1 MPFTPSHIAAIL
13 PFVRSPLA
21 PAALVIGSM
30 VPDLPYFVPLGI
42 PRELTHSIP
51 GVPLADLPMGI
62 LVLALWASVF
72 RAPVIDF
79 APEWVRARFRLP
91 TRRPN
96 WRPSLRLVSVTL
108 VSLLVGIA
116 THLVWD
122 GFTHPDGWAVLQ
134 IASLR
139 TQLGPFTAYRWAQYA
154 SSIGGLM
161 IFAIWGA
168 RWVRRTPP
176 IEHRAF
182 ETGSG
187 RLDSRARVTV
197 WLILGAVQVGV
208 ALMIW
213 IGGLIT
219 GADLFNRTVLYRT
232 ATISISSAGLLAV
245 IACLGWYLLPQ
256 TERSTA
262 TTLPSSSA

>member
-30 VPDLPYFVPLGI
+30 VPDLPYFLPLGI

-62 LVLALWASVF
+62 LVLVLWALVF

-91 TRRPN
+91 TRRPD
-96 WRPSLRLVSVTL
+96 WRPPLRLVSVTL

-122 GFTHPDGWAVLQ
+122 AFTHPDGWMVLQ
-134 IASLR
+134 IAALR
-139 TQLGPFTAYRWAQYA
+139 TQLGPFPAYRWAQYA

-161 IFAIWGA
+161 ISAIWA
-168 RWVRRTPP
+168 RGWKRRTPP
-176 IEHRAF
+176 VEHRVF
-182 ETGSG
+182 ETESG

-197 WLILGAVQVGV
+197 WVILGVVQVGV
-208 ALMIW
+208 ALAIW
-213 IGGLIT
+213 IGGVT
-219 GADLFNRTVLYRT
+219 GGADPFNRTVLFHT
-232 ATISISSAGLLAV
+232 ATVSIASAGLLAV
-245 IACLGWYLLPQ
+245 LGCLGWYLLPQ

>member
-30 VPDLPYFVPLGI
+30 VPDLPYFLPLGI

-62 LVLALWASVF
+62 LVLALWALVF

-79 APEWVRARFRLP
+79 APEWLRARFRLP
-91 TRRPN
+91 TRRLN
-96 WRPSLRLVSVTL
+96 WRPSLRQMSVTL

-116 THLVWD
+116 THLLWD
-122 GFTHPDGWAVLQ
+122 AFTHPDGWVVLQ

-139 TQLGPFTAYRWAQYA
+139 AQLGPFTVYRWAQYV

-161 IFAIWGA
+161 IFAMWAAG
-168 RWVRRTPP
+168 WVRRTPP
-176 IEHRAF
+176 VENRAL
-182 ETGSG
+182 ETDSG
-187 RLDSRARVTV
+187 RLASRARLTAWV
-197 WLILGAVQVGV
+197 ILGVVQAGV
-208 ALMIW
+208 ALTIW
-213 IGGLIT
+213 IGGLAA

-232 ATISISSAGLLAV
+232 ATISIACAGLLAV
-245 IACLGWYLLPQ
+245 LACVGWYLLPQ